1 MGTHPIF
8 ESDFDCLTDNRYRMN
23 GTNNNPSIYEIEM
36 SDESDDNHKRR
47 MVTQDDFSLA
57 SPLGWIAEILV
68 RLSMGAIL
76 LGSYVAAPQF
86 IRHVEPSQWYHY
98 NYPHKEEET
107 VTELALFLSIIFI
120 PPMITLSVILY
131 SYCCKTSGWREKY
144 KNGRMKKR
152 ILSEII
158 VAFLA
163 FSMSYLA
170 TGLITDITK
179 NLYGR
184 PRPDF
189 LSRCYGPKDISDQD
203 TYWITLP
210 SKDPLRAN
218 AMTEAQTEAL
228 RLYNSSRAEPHVE
241 YNNSKNITFPYIED
255 IGPIIQWSDCIN
267 DSKELIVKDGRRSFP
282 SGHTSFIFAGAMF
295 CALYS
300 GYWLGTWRSSLS
312 LGLGSKSRNFPG
324 VSAKLATVFVFL
336 LPAIYV
342 GASRTRDYRH
352 HPSDVI
358 AGAIIGSVTSFI
370 IFFQYYSYSRMW
382 R

>member
-1 MGTHPIF
+1 
-8 ESDFDCLTDNRYRMN
+8 
-23 GTNNNPSIYEIEM
+23 
-36 SDESDDNHKRR
+36 
-47 MVTQDDFSLA
+47 
-57 SPLGWIAEILV
+57 
-68 RLSMGAIL
+68 
-76 LGSYVAAPQF
+76 
-86 IRHVEPSQWYHY
+86 
-98 NYPHKEEET
+98 
-107 VTELALFLSIIFI
+107 
-120 PPMITLSVILY
+120 
-131 SYCCKTSGWREKY
+131 
-144 KNGRMKKR
+144 MKKR
-152 ILSEII
+152 IISEII

-189 LSRCYGPKDISDQD
+189 LSRCYGPKGISDQEK
-203 TYWITLP
+203 YWITLP

-218 AMTEAQTEAL
+218 SMTNGQKEAL
-228 RLYNSSRAEPHVE
+228 ALYNSSRAEPHVE
-241 YNNSKNITFPYIED
+241 YNNGNNISFPYIED
-255 IGPIIQWSDCIN
+255 IGPIIEWYDCIN
-267 DSKELIVKDGRRSFP
+267 DGKKLMVKEGRRSFP

-300 GYWLGTWRSSLS
+300 GYWLGTWRSSLA

-342 GASRTRDYRH
+342 GASRTQDYRH

-358 AGAIIGSVTSFI
+358 AGAIIGSVTTFI
-370 IFFQYYSYSRMW
+370 TFFQYYSYRRMW

>member
-1 MGTHPIF
+1 
-8 ESDFDCLTDNRYRMN
+8 MN
-23 GTNNNPSIYEIEM
+23 GNNNNPSIYEVEM
-36 SDESDDNHKRR
+36 SEDSDDNRKR
-47 MVTQDDFSLA
+47 TTETHDDFSLA
-57 SPLGWIAEILV
+57 SPLGWITEVLI
-68 RLSMGAIL
+68 RLIMGAIL
-76 LGSYVAAPQF
+76 LISYIVVDPF
-86 IRHVEPSQWYHY
+86 IRYVEPSQWHHY
-98 NYPHKEEET
+98 NYPHKESDT
-107 VTELALFLSIIFI
+107 VTELALFLSIILV
-120 PPMITLSVILY
+120 PPVITLSVILY
-131 SYCCKTSGWREKY
+131 SYCCKNSGWREKY

-189 LSRCYGPKDISDQD
+189 LSRCFGPKDISDQK

-210 SKDPLRAN
+210 SNDPLRAN
-218 AMTEAQTEAL
+218 ALTSGQKQAL
-228 RLYNSSRAEPHVE
+228 ALYNSSRAEPQGE
-241 YNNSKNITFPYIED
+241 YKNAKNKNFPYIED
-255 IGPIIQWSDCIN
+255 IAPIIEWFDCIN
-267 DSKELIVKDGRRSFP
+267 DNEKLIVKEGRRSFP
-282 SGHTSFIFAGAMF
+282 SGHTSFIFAGAVF

-300 GYWLGTWRSSLS
+300 GYWLGTWRSSLA
-312 LGLGSKSRNFPG
+312 LGMGSKSRNFPG

-342 GASRTRDYRH
+342 GASRTQDYRH
-352 HPSDVI
+352 HPTDVI
-358 AGAIIGSVTSFI
+358 AGAIIGSVTTFI
-370 IFFQYYSYSRMW
+370 TFFQYYSFRRMW